1 MLQGFH
7 PVLPFG
13 HPRNSMSMK
22 TPFLERI
29 GLHRPELRAW
39 AMYDWANSAV
49 MTTIIAAVF
58 PFFYT
63 AVAGAGLPEG
73 AAYSRYQIGS
83 TIAIIVIA
91 VLSPLLGALSDYRG
105 NKKRLLA
112 GFLALGAGAVAAMFF
127 ISHGDWLLGIL
138 LFMLANIGLMGG
150 FVFYESLLPHIAS
163 NDEVDRVSTAGY
175 SLGYLGGGI
184 LLALNL
190 AWIMAPGAFGLP
202 SGEGLTPAQATLP
215 VRLAFLSVSVWWV
228 VFAIPLFRR
237 VPEPPRRLEADER
250 PGESPTRA
258 ALTRLGE
265 TVSELRG
272 YRQAA
277 LMLLAFFIYSDAI
290 GAIIRMATVYG
301 AEIGLERDTM
311 ITAILMTQLIGF
323 PFAILFGVASTK
335 FGAKPLV
342 FVGLAVYMVISVL
355 GFWMTTATHFLMLAM
370 LVGTVQGGTQ
380 ALSRSLFATLVP
392 RHKSGEFFGFFG
404 VIERFSGVMG
414 IMVMWAAG
422 VLTGS
427 PRPGILAL
435 IVFFVIGGLLL
446 YRVDIP
452 AGQRAARAAE
462 EAAGVRV

>member
-1 MLQGFH
+1 
-7 PVLPFG
+7 
-13 HPRNSMSMK
+13 MK

-29 GLHRPELRAW
+29 GLHRRELRAW
-39 AMYDWANSAV
+39 ALYDWANSAV

-63 AVAGAGLPEG
+63 AVAGDGLPEG
-73 AAYSRYQIGS
+73 VAYSRFQIGT
-83 TIAIIVIA
+83 TIAIAIIA
-91 VLSPLLGALSDYRG
+91 IASPILGAVSDYRG
-105 NKKRLLA
+105 NKKRFLG
-112 GFLALGAGAVAAMFF
+112 GFLALGASAVGAMFF

-138 LFMLANIGLMGG
+138 LFMLANIGLMGS
-150 FVFYESLLPHIAS
+150 FVFYESLLPHIAR

-202 SGEGLTPAQATLP
+202 SGDGLTPAQATLP

-228 VFAIPLFRR
+228 IFAIPLFRH

-250 PGESPTRA
+250 PGEPPTRA
-258 ALTRLGE
+258 ALSRLRE
-265 TVSELRG
+265 TISELRG
-272 YRQAA
+272 YRQAF

-311 ITAILMTQLIGF
+311 ITAILLTQLIGF
-323 PFAILFGVASTK
+323 PFAIMFGVAASK

-342 FVGLAVYMVISVL
+342 FVGIGVYMVISML
-355 GFWMTTATHFLMLAM
+355 GFYMTTATHFLLLAA

-404 VIERFSGVMG
+404 VIERFSGIMG

-422 VLTGS
+422 AVTGS

-435 IVFFVIGGLLL
+435 IVFFIVGGLLL

-452 AGQRAARAAE
+452 AGQRAAREAE
-462 EAAGVRV
+462 TAAGVRVL

>member
-1 MLQGFH
+1 
-7 PVLPFG
+7 
-13 HPRNSMSMK
+13 MK

-29 GLHRPELRAW
+29 GLHRRELRAW

-58 PFFYT
+58 PSFYL

-73 AAYSRYQIGS
+73 VAYSRFQIG
-83 TIAIIVIA
+83 TAIAIALIA
-91 VLSPLLGALSDYRG
+91 SISPILGAMSDYRG
-105 NKKRLLA
+105 NKKRILA
-112 GFLALGAGAVAAMFF
+112 GFLGVGAAAVGAMYF

-138 LFMLANIGLMGG
+138 LFMLANIGLMGS

-190 AWIMAPGAFGLP
+190 AWILAPGAFGLP
-202 SGEGLTPAQATLP
+202 SGEGLTPEQATLP
-215 VRLAFLSVSVWWV
+215 VRLAFLSVSIWWV
-228 VFAIPLFRR
+228 VFAIPLFRH
-237 VPEPPRRLEADER
+237 VPEPPRGLEADER
-250 PGESPTRA
+250 PGESPVRA
-258 ALTRLGE
+258 ALGRLGE
-265 TVSELRG
+265 TISELRG
-272 YRQAA
+272 YRQAF

-301 AEIGLERDTM
+301 AEIGLERDVM
-311 ITAILMTQLIGF
+311 IMAILVTQIIGF
-323 PFAILFGVASTK
+323 PFAIIFGVLATK
-335 FGAKPLV
+335 FGAKPMV
-342 FVGLAVYMVISVL
+342 FVGIGVYMVISVL
-355 GFWMTTATHFLMLAM
+355 GYFMTNATHFLLLAA

-404 VIERFSGVMG
+404 IIERFSGIMG
-414 IMVMWAAG
+414 ILVMWAAAQI
-422 VLTGS
+422 TGS

-435 IVFFVIGGLLL
+435 IAFFVLGGLLL
-446 YRVDIP
+446 RKVDIK
-452 AGQRAARAAE
+452 AGQRAAREAE
-462 EAAGVRV
+462 SAAGVRVAG